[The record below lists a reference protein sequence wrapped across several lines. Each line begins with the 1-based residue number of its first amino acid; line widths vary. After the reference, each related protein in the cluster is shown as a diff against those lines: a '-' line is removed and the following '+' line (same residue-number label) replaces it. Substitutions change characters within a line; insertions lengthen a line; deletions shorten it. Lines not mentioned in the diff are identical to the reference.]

1 VKEMVKIMIVDD
13 SAFMRKIVRGVLEKL
28 NYTDIIEAG
37 TGKDAISRF
46 KNEKPDL
53 ILLDIIMPDIGGI
66 DVLREIKGINPAA
79 KVIMVTAIGQNAM
92 IEECT
97 KLGAIC
103 YIVKPFDERKITE
116 AVQKA
121 LK

>member
-1 VKEMVKIMIVDD
+1 MVKIMIVDD
-13 SAFMRKIVRGVLEKL
+13 SAFMRKIVRGVLENLK
-28 NYTDIIEAG
+28 YTDIIEAS

-66 DVLREIKGINPAA
+66 DVLREIKGINPAV
-79 KVIMVTAIGQNAM
+79 KVIMVTAVGQDAM

-97 KLGAIC
+97 KLGAIG

-116 AVQKA
+116 AVENA